1 MTRRVLLVPAIAV
14 CMSTLLF
21 TSASIAKGPGNKP
34 GGERVVSVYTDVVAE
49 HQVSQTISLIGKL
62 QSDKSV
68 NIATE
73 VSGKVKTIQV
83 SANQEVKE
91 GQLLFQLDDA
101 KAQAALKEA
110 KAYLADEQRK
120 LKEYSKLVK
129 KNAVTKTAMDGQAAI
144 VDIATARLAS
154 AKTDVKHHNLTA
166 PFSGTI
172 GLIDFSRGKMVS
184 TGVELMTLDDLSVM
198 KLDLQIPERY
208 LSLLSSGMKVTA
220 VSQAWQNQQF
230 EGEVVA
236 IDSRINQETLNLRV
250 RVEFANEKNQLKP
263 GMMMSAT
270 MAFPAISEAII
281 PVQALEYSGTKRFV
295 YVINDKGIAKRTE
308 VILGARIDDQVLIE
322 KGVALGDKIVVQGLV
337 NMRDGMKVKDLAQA
351 ATPAKE
357 SH

>member
-1 MTRRVLLVPAIAV
+1 MTRRVLLAPVIAL
-14 CMSTLLF
+14 CMSTVML
-21 TSASIAKGPGNKP
+21 SSVSIAKGAGLTAQ
-34 GGERVVSVYTDVVAE
+34 RSVSVYTDVVAE

-62 QSDKSV
+62 QSGQFV

-73 VSGKVKTIQV
+73 VSGKVKTIKV
-83 SANQEVKE
+83 KANQKVKE
-91 GQLLFQLDDA
+91 GQTLFQLDDA

-110 KAYLADEQRK
+110 AAYLANEQRK

-129 KNAVTKTAMDGQAAI
+129 KNAITKTAMDGQAAL
-144 VDIATARLAS
+144 VDIAAARLTS
-154 AKTDVKHHNLTA
+154 AKTDVRHHHLTA

-198 KLDLQIPERY
+198 KLDLQVPERY
-208 LSLLSSGMKVTA
+208 LSMLSNGMKVTA
-220 VSQAWQNQQF
+220 VSQAWKGQQF
-230 EGEVVA
+230 HGEVVA

-250 RVEFANEKNQLKP
+250 RVKFSNAQNQLKP

-295 YVINDKGIAKRTE
+295 YVVNDQHIAKRTE
-308 VILGARIDDQVLIE
+308 VILGARIDNQVLIE
-322 KGVALGDKIVVQGLV
+322 KGVELGDRIVVKGLV
-337 NMRDGMKVKDLAQA
+337 NMRDGMKVNDLAQVPTA
-351 ATPAKE
+351 AKE
-357 SH
+357 TH